1 MDQVIREFVNI
12 LHSKQ
17 GESLDLGLWL
27 QLFAFGRGYLVVFID
42 EGSVKLTPLDVIGE
56 VTFSQKFG
64 LMDAGK
70 ESEALLQIK
79 HSAAMASWSNQ
90 IPWLSKIVNVINL
103 YFRTQFMANARNGS
117 IRQFTVQQV
126 ESRILRGS
134 HHRDMLAGF
143 LEVNK
148 ASPDTFDSAAIIS
161 MASSNVNAG
170 SDTTAISLRAMF
182 YYLIQNPRCMQ
193 TLLEEILRV
202 TAGSAQDDVVTY
214 EQALNMPY
222 LQAVMNEALRMHSI
236 VGQSLPRVVPKEGL
250 VVGQYSLPAG
260 VSSFLNLPLSFKQRL
275 TDLDNCGN

>member
-1 MDQVIREFVNI
+1 MDV
-12 LHSKQ
+12 
-17 GESLDLGLWL
+17 
-27 QLFAFGRGYLVVFID
+27 
-42 EGSVKLTPLDVIGE
+42 
-56 VTFSQKFG
+56 
-64 LMDAGK
+64 GK

-90 IPWLSKIVNVINL
+90 IPWLSKIVNLVNL

-117 IRQFTVQQV
+117 IRHFTVQQV

-148 ASPDTFDSAAIIS
+148 ASPDTFDSAAVIS

-202 TAGSAQDDVVTY
+202 TAGSGQDDVVTY

-250 VVGQYSLPAG
+250 VVGQYCLPGG
-260 VSSFLNLPLSFKQRL
+260 VSSFPSLPLSFKQHL
-275 TDLDNCGN
+275 TDLDNRGN